1 MAKRETPQ
9 NRTDRPEDFAAGQRS
24 ITGNIGTSR
33 FDILREKKQRSIKG
47 RPYLIAGTV
56 LLFLILLIPA
66 VAFINQFVIPPR
78 QLAIRVGDAT
88 YNRGDVVEMIR
99 FNQRLSQDTGLE
111 FSLGKSVF
119 EILQTIQDA
128 ELSYQVG
135 PSYGIA
141 VDPEEI
147 DFRME
152 FLLGFMA
159 WSPEERTT
167 SEYIDSLDEAKKQFL
182 NKVRLPED
190 FWRDLVKKAL
200 FQERLRE
207 LVADTVDRIQPQI
220 HVYEIHLPRN
230 DPNLYRAIDRDL
242 VSGGT
247 TEEVVSEYSVDPNVR
262 RNQGDLGWFPQG
274 VALEI
279 EDLLWGTDAEG
290 NRLLPLNRASPPKYN
305 NDTETWTVLIL
316 DEYQEAR
323 KIEES
328 KFELVV
334 DSAMNDFLNSERVK
348 FVKAGKFYIDL
359 DSEIASWMSKQV
371 YLASLA
377 PTPAGQDDQYNQ
389 TLRQL
394 GLGAKDPTPVPTP
407 RGIPGINVPVK

>member
-33 FDILREKKQRSIKG
+33 FDILREKKQRSVKG
-47 RPYLIAGTV
+47 RPYLIAGII
-56 LLFLILLIPA
+56 LLVLILLIPT
-66 VAFINQFVIPPR
+66 VAFINQFIIPPR

-99 FNQRLSQDTGLE
+99 FNQRLSEDTGLE

-141 VDPEEI
+141 IDPEEI

-167 SEYIDSLDEAKKQFL
+167 SEYMDSLDEAKKQFL
-182 NKVRLPED
+182 NKVRMPEE

-207 LVADTVDRIQPQI
+207 LVGDTVDRIQPQI
-220 HVYEIHLPRN
+220 HVYEIQLPRN
-230 DPNLYRAIDRDL
+230 DPQLHSAIDRDL
-242 VSGGT
+242 LSGAT
-247 TEEVVSEYSVDPNVR
+247 TEEVVFEYSVDPNVR
-262 RNQGDLGWFPQG
+262 RGRGDLGWFPEG
-274 VALEI
+274 VAIEI
-279 EDLLWGTDAEG
+279 EDLLWGLDADG
-290 NRLLPLNRASPPKYN
+290 NRLFPLNRASPPKYN
-305 NDTETWTVLIL
+305 QDTETWTVLIL

-323 KIEES
+323 QIEES

-334 DSAMNDFLNSERVK
+334 DSAMNSFLNSERAK
-348 FVKAGKFYIDL
+348 FVEDGKFYLDL
-359 DSEIASWMSKQV
+359 DSEIAAWIGKQV
-371 YLASLA
+371 HLASLA
-377 PTPAGQDDQYNQ
+377 PTPAPQGGQYDQ

-407 RGIPGINVPVK
+407 RGIPGISVPVK